1 MAYFRVFHC
10 VIGYHEGMTDSQA
23 SVPDLDLRLV
33 RYFTVVAECRHFGR
47 AATELRIAQPSLSR
61 QIRQLE
67 QRLGARLLDRTP
79 QGSQLTEAGE
89 VFLPRAKAL
98 LRSAAQAAAATRAA
112 AQPSRITI
120 GYTVGL
126 IVTPAVRNLRRQ
138 HPDADVQTLHL
149 DWNEPRGALLDHR
162 VDAVVTR
169 LPIRTD
175 GLHVTVLYDE
185 PRVLLVAVD
194 HRLAGK
200 ESVTLDDIAGE
211 PIPRLPDPVWNAYWR
226 IDPRPDG
233 SPAPDGPLVEAY
245 EDKTELIAAGEAV
258 GIIPGRIAAGSLRPD
273 LTTIP
278 LDGVEPSHVVLAT
291 RAAERSRLVAAF
303 RKSAH
308 DCLTAPAM
316 ARSPTETPPQPGA

>member
-1 MAYFRVFHC
+1 
-10 VIGYHEGMTDSQA
+10 MTDSQA

-89 VFLPRAKAL
+89 VFLPRARAL
-98 LRSAAQAAAATRAA
+98 LRAAAQAAAATRAA

-149 DWNEPRGALLDHR
+149 DWNEPREALLDHR

-169 LPIRTD
+169 LPLRTE
-175 GLHVTVLYDE
+175 GLHVTILYDE
-185 PRVLLVAVD
+185 PRVLLVPVD

-200 ESVTLDDIAGE
+200 ESVALDDIAGE
-211 PIPRLPDPVWNAYWR
+211 PIPRLPDSMWNAYWR

-233 SPAPDGPLVEAY
+233 SPAPDGPLVDAY

-278 LDGVEPSHVVLAT
+278 LDGVEPSHIVLAT
-291 RAAERSRLVAAF
+291 RAGDRSRLVAAF
-303 RKSAH
+303 LKSAR
-308 DCLTAPAM
+308 DFLTAPGLAEP
-316 ARSPTETPPQPGA
+316 ASGSPAWSPS

>member
-1 MAYFRVFHC
+1 
-10 VIGYHEGMTDSQA
+10 MTDSQA

-126 IVTPAVRNLRRQ
+126 IVTPAVRNLRRR

-149 DWNEPRGALLDHR
+149 GWNEPREALLDHR

-175 GLHVTVLYDE
+175 GLHVTILYDE
-185 PRVLLVAVD
+185 PRVLLVPVD

-258 GIIPGRIAAGSLRPD
+258 GIIPGCISVGSLRPD

-278 LDGVEPSHVVLAT
+278 LHGVEPSHVVLAT
-291 RAAERSRLVAAF
+291 RAADRSRLVAAF

-308 DCLTAPAM
+308 DFLTAPAL
-316 ARSPTETPPQPGA
+316 ASSPTETPSQSGS